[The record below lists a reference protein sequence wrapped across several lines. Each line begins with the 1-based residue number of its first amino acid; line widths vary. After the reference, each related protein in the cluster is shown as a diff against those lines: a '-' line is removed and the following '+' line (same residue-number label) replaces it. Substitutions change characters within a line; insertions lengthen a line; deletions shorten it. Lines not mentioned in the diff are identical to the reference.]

1 VKDNRDDVVSDRPA
15 VEVVLLRPED
25 VAMRLQVGRTKVY
38 DLMRAG
44 VLRSVKVGGSR
55 RITLAALAEYVAALD
70 REPAA

>member
-1 VKDNRDDVVSDRPA
+1 VKDNRDDVVLVRPA

-38 DLMRAG
+38 DLMRVG

>member
-1 VKDNRDDVVSDRPA
+1 MKDNRDDVVSDRPA

>member
-1 VKDNRDDVVSDRPA
+1 VKDNRDDVVSVRPA